1 MSDIAVSRD
10 VEGVLSQPALRV
22 AEGTKD
28 AEAPLVLAEPQVE
41 SVRLESV
48 SVRYRVPRE
57 RFSGLKELAVRWAQG
72 RLETFDVWALHD
84 VSLSLRA
91 GEIFGVVGVNG
102 AGKTTL
108 LKAIAGV
115 LHPTEGRIWVQGSV
129 APLLELGAGFHPEL
143 TGRENVFLYGTLLGN
158 SRRHLRGV
166 YDSIVE
172 FAELDSF
179 MDAPL
184 RTYSSGMAARLAF
197 AVATHRRA
205 DVLLVDEVLAVGD
218 VHFQEKCRRR
228 MDEFRT
234 EGATIVLVSHD
245 PGLLTKM
252 CDRVAWLEGGRVAA
266 LGPADEI
273 VGRYVAAG

>member
-1 MSDIAVSRD
+1 MSDLVVSQT
-10 VEGVLSQPALRV
+10 E
-22 AEGTKD
+22 T
-28 AEAPLVLAEPQVE
+28 PLVLAEPQIE

-84 VSLSLRA
+84 VSLSLRP

-108 LKAIAGV
+108 LKAVAGV
-115 LHPTEGRIWVQGSV
+115 LHPTAGRIWVQGSV

-143 TGRENVFLYGTLLGN
+143 TGRENLYLYGTLLGN
-158 SRRHLRGV
+158 SRRHLRQA

-172 FAELDSF
+172 FAELESF

-184 RTYSSGMAARLAF
+184 RTYSSGMVARLAF

-205 DVLLVDEVLAVGD
+205 DVLLIDEVLAVGD

-228 MDEFRT
+228 MDEFRRD
-234 EGATIVLVSHD
+234 GATILLVSHD
-245 PGLLTKM
+245 PGLLLKM

>member
-1 MSDIAVSRD
+1 MFDVLTRLSDPPAVLTS
-10 VEGVLSQPALRV
+10 PAV
-22 AEGTKD
+22 
-28 AEAPLVLAEPQVE
+28 V

-48 SVRYRVPRE
+48 SVRFRMPRE
-57 RFSGLKELAVRWAQG
+57 RYSGLKELAVRWAQG
-72 RLETFDVWALHD
+72 RFETIDIWALRQ
-84 VSLSLRA
+84 VSLTLSA

-143 TGRENVFLYGTLLGN
+143 TGRENLYLYGTLLGN
-158 SRRHLRGV
+158 SRRQLRQA

-172 FAELDSF
+172 FAELDAF

-184 RTYSSGMAARLAF
+184 RTYSSGMSARLAF

-228 MDEFRT
+228 MDAFRQD
-234 EGATIVLVSHD
+234 GATILLVSHD
-245 PGLLTKM
+245 PGLLTQM
-252 CDRVAWLEGGRVAA
+252 CDRVAWLEAGRVAA
-266 LGPADEI
+266 VGPADEI
-273 VGRYVAAG
+273 VGRYLAAGQRPVSEHRR

>member
-1 MSDIAVSRD
+1 MSEAL
-10 VEGVLSQPALRV
+10 VL
-22 AEGTKD
+22 T
-28 AEAPLVLAEPQVE
+28 EAPPLLSAAGVE

-48 SVRYRVPRE
+48 SVRFRVPRE
-57 RFSGLKELAVRWAQG
+57 RYSGLKELAVRWAQG
-72 RLETFDVWALHD
+72 RLETFDVWALNE
-84 VSLSLRA
+84 VSLRLRA

-115 LHPTEGRIWVQGSV
+115 LHPTAGRIWVQGSV

-143 TGRENVFLYGTLLGN
+143 TGRENLYLYGTLLGN
-158 SRRHLRGV
+158 SRRQLRHA

-184 RTYSSGMAARLAF
+184 RTYSSGMSARLAF

-218 VHFQEKCRRR
+218 VHFQEKCQRR
-228 MDEFRT
+228 MDAFRQD
-234 EGATIVLVSHD
+234 GATILLVSHD
-245 PGLLTKM
+245 PGLLTQM
-252 CDRVAWLEGGRVAA
+252 CDRVAWLADGRVVAVGA
-266 LGPADEI
+266 ADEI
-273 VGRYVAAG
+273 VERYLAAGQRPVSEHRR

>member
-1 MSDIAVSRD
+1 MSEV
-10 VEGVLSQPALRV
+10 VTALAAR
-22 AEGTKD
+22 
-28 AEAPLVLAEPQVE
+28 APLLSLPLEFE

-57 RFSGLKELAVRWAQG
+57 RYSGLKELAVRWAQG
-72 RLETFDVWALHD
+72 RLETFDVWALNE
-84 VSLSLRA
+84 VSLRLRA

-143 TGRENVFLYGTLLGN
+143 TGRENLYLYGTLLGN
-158 SRRHLRGV
+158 SRRQLRQA

-172 FAELDSF
+172 FAELDAF

-184 RTYSSGMAARLAF
+184 RTYSSGMSARLAF

-228 MDEFRT
+228 MDAFRQD
-234 EGATIVLVSHD
+234 GATILLVSHD
-245 PGLLTKM
+245 PGLLTQM
-252 CDRVAWLEGGRVAA
+252 CDRVAWMEAGRVAA
-266 LGPADEI
+266 VGPADEI
-273 VGRYVAAG
+273 VACYLAAGQRPVSEHRR